1 MREGVRACL
10 VRCRVHAPERREL
23 LVAYL
28 PRAMSQ
34 YEESDVQ
41 LPSPPLPSLPAHGGR
56 THDGQQVRAQVV
68 AEHARTRTRLLLSA
82 KRILSGG
89 RCALGGM
96 MFMAGDTQG
105 EDAHVTILMCTT
117 PTRERCAAVPRYRV
131 LSPVRCHRATQMI
144 QLRAD
149 GESTFLRAARSG
161 ALAHLPSCV
170 RVPVGSGASH
180 GFSPG
185 GGQASGIGPLDPGS
199 GPCLCGSPPNASACS
214 GGFLRPFAA

>member
-1 MREGVRACL
+1 M
-10 VRCRVHAPERREL
+10 
-23 LVAYL
+23 
-28 PRAMSQ
+28 
-34 YEESDVQ
+34 
-41 LPSPPLPSLPAHGGR
+41 
-56 THDGQQVRAQVV
+56 
-68 AEHARTRTRLLLSA
+68 
-82 KRILSGG
+82 SGG

-96 MFMAGDTQG
+96 MLMAGDTQG

-131 LSPVRCHRATQMI
+131 LSPVRCYRATQMI

-149 GESTFLRAARSG
+149 GESTFLRAARPC

-185 GGQASGIGPLDPGS
+185 GGQASGIGPLDPRS
-199 GPCLCGSPPNASACS
+199 GPCLSGSPPNASACS
-214 GGFLRPFAA
+214 GGFLRPFAARGSCRGVRAEIWLERETSGGWMCHAGAAKLGGVRPA